1 MVNQMEDGFQLQN
14 AKIGIVGLGLM
25 GGSLAKAL
33 KGKCDSLFGFDTH
46 LPTLEV
52 GLATQTVDF
61 ASTFPSP
68 NLGEGLG
75 VRVDVLILATP
86 VNIILDIIPTL
97 PSFIKHKCIL
107 IDLGSTKKSIVELM
121 NQLPENF
128 EVIGAHPICGKE
140 KLGIQ
145 NADAN
150 LYQSAPFV
158 ITPTKRTTQNAKS
171 AVKQIISAVG
181 ATCIEMPAEEHDQA
195 LAFTSHLPFL
205 LSSALAQTLPKEFIN
220 FIGPGFRST
229 SRLAGTSSHI
239 MLGILQSNKEN
250 ILQAIQSFR
259 ASLNEIEENLQNENY
274 AQLEELLNQSRFSYQ
289 EITKNSP
296 ISSL

>member
-14 AKIGIVGLGLM
+14 AKIGIIGLGLM

-46 LPTLEV
+46 LPTLEL

-61 ASTFPSP
+61 ASSDFSS
-68 NLGEGLG
+68 LSE
-75 VRVDVLILATP
+75 VDVLILATP
-86 VNIILDIIPTL
+86 VNIILDIIPRL
-97 PSFIKHKCIL
+97 PSFIKQNCIL
-107 IDLGSTKKSIVELM
+107 IDLGSTKKSIVESM

-128 EVIGAHPICGKE
+128 EAIGAHPICGKE
-140 KLGIQ
+140 KLGLE

-158 ITPTKRTTQNAKS
+158 ITPSTRTTPKAKS
-171 AVKQIISAVG
+171 AVTQIISAIG
-181 ATCIEMPAEEHDQA
+181 ANCIEMSAEAHDHA

-205 LSSALAQTLPKEFIN
+205 LSSALANTLPKEYAT

-229 SRLAGTSSHI
+229 SRLAGTPSHMMI
-239 MLGILQSNKEN
+239 GILGSNQEN
-250 ILQAIQSFR
+250 VLQAIQVFR
-259 ASLNEIEENLQNENY
+259 ESLDELESNLQKENFV
-274 AQLEELLNQSRFSYQ
+274 QLEKALNQSQSAYQ
-289 EITKNSP
+289 EAVNR
-296 ISSL
+296 

>member
-107 IDLGSTKKSIVELM
+107 IDLGSTKNSIVEAM

-140 KLGIQ
+140 KLGLQ

-181 ATCIEMPAEEHDQA
+181 ATCIEMSAEEHDQA

-229 SRLAGTSSHI
+229 SRLAGTPSHI

-250 ILQAIQSFR
+250 VMQAIQSFR

-274 AQLEELLNQSRFSYQ
+274 ARLEELLNQTRFSYQ